1 MKIKTAGKYS
11 RQCTNHRDHHRH
23 HHYYRRIVKIAV
35 SLRQVL
41 PELNNHAIITSL
53 SGRTQL
59 GMHKELFKI
68 ASEISDKLTEES
80 T

>member
-35 SLRQVL
+35 SLRTG
-41 PELNNHAIITSL
+41 A
-53 SGRTQL
+53 
-59 GMHKELFKI
+59 
-68 ASEISDKLTEES
+68 A
-80 T
+80 